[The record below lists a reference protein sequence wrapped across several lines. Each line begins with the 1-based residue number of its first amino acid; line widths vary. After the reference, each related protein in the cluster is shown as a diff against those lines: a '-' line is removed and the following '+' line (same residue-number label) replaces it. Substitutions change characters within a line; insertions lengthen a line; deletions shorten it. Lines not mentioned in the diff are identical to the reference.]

1 MPFSFSFFIP
11 FYFFSHHPFLIPT
24 MKNLLRSVVAPVLTG
39 VALLSVPASG
49 YAQSEALSAGMNEM
63 FRVAEG
69 HNASLQAVRTAI
81 REAEAGIASARTAK
95 LPEITGSASV
105 SYLGNARLWNR
116 HFGERTSAPMPHYG
130 NNFLLHAEQVLYTG
144 GAIRSQIALAGQAAQ
159 QAVLTAEE
167 QRQQVRFGLV
177 SMYLQLHCLH
187 NQQEVYATNKAL
199 AAEQIQ
205 LMNKRHEQ
213 GVTLHN
219 DVTRYELQL
228 EQYGLNETTVA
239 DQQLVVKHQ
248 LYTALGTDSLRLRWL
263 DKEAFD
269 EKYLASSNEV
279 DWQRQAAEHHFGLK
293 SAALAVDMSRT
304 REQLV
309 RSERLPKLALLA
321 EDHLD
326 GPITIEVPP
335 INKNL
340 NYWFVGV
347 GVSYNFSS
355 LYKSKKRLREAQLA
369 TTFANDRRT
378 EAMQRVDD
386 AVHAAYVG
394 LGTAR
399 TALATCR
406 KRVQLA
412 AENYEIVAKRYQNGL
427 AIMSDLTDA
436 ANVKLDAELSLENA
450 RINLVQCYYALKY
463 AAHAL

>member
-1 MPFSFSFFIP
+1 M
-11 FYFFSHHPFLIPT
+11 
-24 MKNLLRSVVAPVLTG
+24 
-39 VALLSVPASG
+39 
-49 YAQSEALSAGMNEM
+49 
-63 FRVAEG
+63 
-69 HNASLQAVRTAI
+69 
-81 REAEAGIASARTAK
+81 
-95 LPEITGSASV
+95 
-105 SYLGNARLWNR
+105 
-116 HFGERTSAPMPHYG
+116 
-130 NNFLLHAEQVLYTG
+130 
-144 GAIRSQIALAGQAAQ
+144 
-159 QAVLTAEE
+159 
-167 QRQQVRFGLV
+167 
-177 SMYLQLHCLH
+177 
-187 NQQEVYATNKAL
+187 
-199 AAEQIQ
+199 
-205 LMNKRHEQ
+205 
-213 GVTLHN
+213 
-219 DVTRYELQL
+219 
-228 EQYGLNETTVA
+228 
-239 DQQLVVKHQ
+239 
-248 LYTALGTDSLRLRWL
+248 GTDSLRLRWL

-293 SAALAVDMSRT
+293 SAALAVDMSHT

-326 GPITIEVPP
+326 GPITIGVPP

>member
-1 MPFSFSFFIP
+1 
-11 FYFFSHHPFLIPT
+11 

-116 HFGERTSAPMPHYG
+116 HFGESTSAP
-130 NNFLLHAEQVLYTG
+130 G

-199 AAEQIQ
+199 AAEQIR

-248 LYTALGTDSLRLRWL
+248 LYTAFGTDSLRLRWL

-269 EKYLASSNEV
+269 EKYLASSNEA
-279 DWQRQAAEHHFGLK
+279 DWQRQAEEHHFELK

-412 AENYEIVAKRYQNGL
+412 AENSMHGISA
-427 AIMSDLTDA
+427 
-436 ANVKLDAELSLENA
+436 
-450 RINLVQCYYALKY
+450 
-463 AAHAL
+463 

>member
-1 MPFSFSFFIP
+1 
-11 FYFFSHHPFLIPT
+11 

-116 HFGERTSAPMPHYG
+116 HFGESTSAP
-130 NNFLLHAEQVLYTG
+130 G

-199 AAEQIQ
+199 AAEQIR

-248 LYTALGTDSLRLRWL
+248 LYTAFGTDSLRLRWL

-269 EKYLASSNEV
+269 EKYLASSNEA
-279 DWQRQAAEHHFGLK
+279 DWQRQAAEHHFELK

-412 AENYEIVAKRYQNGL
+412 AENSMHGISA
-427 AIMSDLTDA
+427 
-436 ANVKLDAELSLENA
+436 
-450 RINLVQCYYALKY
+450 
-463 AAHAL
+463 